1 MATTQTTQAKPM
13 TDWRSEWFEFEEVAY
28 LNISGQ
34 SPLPKVAIRAA
45 QASIEWKKYPHKM
58 PDDAF
63 FGLPGRVRTN
73 LAKLIGAD
81 PADVAVTTGAS
92 SGMVAVAQ
100 GYDWK
105 PDDEV
110 IIANGEFPSHFATWL
125 PMRDAGKL
133 RAKIVAPS
141 ERFITT
147 EDLLAAITPRTRMI
161 SVSMVRFDNAVLC
174 DMPRLAEAAHKNG
187 AMLLVDVAQSAG
199 AMEIDVKTL
208 GADFVV
214 GAGYK
219 FLLGPFGTGFFWAH
233 PNRTVE
239 LRAAPAYWMALENA
253 ADFSKLSGGDA
264 KLKAGAARWDAAET
278 SSFFN
283 LAPWD
288 ASLEFLVRVG
298 AKTVWEH
305 NRELVRQIVERLP
318 LDRCVLASP
327 ADEKDRGAFVCIKA
341 RIPERTPEL
350 YKKLTEAG
358 VIVSLREGAL
368 RIAPFLYNTE
378 LDVDR
383 LIRVL
388 TV

>member
-1 MATTQTTQAKPM
+1 MATTQTKPM
-13 TDWRSEWFEFEEVAY
+13 TDYRSEWFEFEETAY

-58 PDDAF
+58 PEDAF
-63 FGLPGRVRTN
+63 FGLPGRVRAN
-73 LAKLIGAD
+73 LAKLIGANA
-81 PADVAVTTGAS
+81 ADVAVTTGAS
-92 SGMVAVAQ
+92 SGMVSVAK
-100 GYDWK
+100 GYAWK

-110 IIANGEFPSHFATWL
+110 IIARGEFPSHFATWL
-125 PMRDAGKL
+125 PLRDAGKL
-133 RAKIVAPS
+133 KVKIVAPS

-147 EDLLAAITPRTRMI
+147 DDLIAAVTPRTRLI
-161 SVSMVRFDNAVLC
+161 SVSMVRFDNAVLL
-174 DMPRLAEAAHKNG
+174 DIPRLAEAAHKNG
-187 AMLLVDVAQSAG
+187 AMVLVDVAQSAG
-199 AMEIDVKTL
+199 AMEIDVKSL

-233 PNRTVE
+233 PDRTAE
-239 LRAAPAYWMALENA
+239 LLAEPAYWMALESA
-253 ADFSKLSGGDA
+253 SDFSKLSGGEA

-305 NRELVRQIVERLP
+305 NRELVRQIIERLP
-318 LDRCVLASP
+318 LDRCMLASP
-327 ADEKDRGAFVCIKA
+327 ADEKDRGAFVCVMA
-341 RIPERTPEL
+341 RTPERTPEL

-378 LDVDR
+378 MDVDK

>member
-1 MATTQTTQAKPM
+1 MATVQTKPM
-13 TDWRSEWFEFEEVAY
+13 TDWRTEWFEFEDVAY

-34 SPLPKVAIRAA
+34 APLPKVAIRAA

-58 PDDAF
+58 PEDAF
-63 FGLPGRVRTN
+63 FGLPGRVRAN

-92 SGMVAVAQ
+92 TGMAAVAQ

-110 IIANGEFPSHFATWL
+110 VIARGEFPAHLTTWL
-125 PMRDAGKL
+125 PLRDAGKL
-133 RAKIVAPS
+133 RVKIVAPS
-141 ERFITT
+141 GRFITT
-147 EDLLAAITPRTRMI
+147 DDLIAAITPRTRLI

-174 DMPRLAEAAHKNG
+174 DVPRLAEAAHKNG
-187 AMLLVDVAQSAG
+187 AMLLVDAAQSAG
-199 AMEIDVKTL
+199 AMEVDVKSL

-233 PNRTVE
+233 PDRAAE
-239 LRAAPAYWMALENA
+239 MSAAPAYWMALESA
-253 ADFSKLSGGDA
+253 ADFQKLSGGEA
-264 KLKAGAARWDAAET
+264 NLKAGAARWDSAET

-298 AKTVWEH
+298 AKTIWEH
-305 NRELVRQIVERLP
+305 NREIVRQIIERLP

-327 ADEKDRGAFVCIKA
+327 ADEKDRGAFVCLMA
-341 RIPERTPEL
+341 RQTERTPEL

-358 VIVSLREGAL
+358 VISSLREGAI

-378 LDVDR
+378 MDVDK